1 VPHAQ
6 QAFVALD
13 AFGRDDLVRLA
24 ALLAADDRTDAG
36 QLARAALVAAGRS
49 RPGRVDLVE
58 AARTELV
65 RRVLGRRP
73 RDEQGTDDW
82 VRATPSAGADGSEGL
97 RRALA
102 RLPVRT
108 RVAVVLARWAGSS
121 DDDVAAVLRSPVV
134 AARTEIA
141 AGSATL
147 RSALHPPSAYRR
159 PVDTYVA
166 LDADRELR
174 DALDGLARS
183 LASSASPVP
192 PPEQL
197 HREATRARRRR
208 WWLVAVAVCCG
219 ALLVAVVVLPGGD
232 ARTPPEGPDAAADP
246 SAAPRDIDVT
256 DLPTRGPL
264 ADDAAFLAGLR
275 ALPWRDDTDPAW
287 PIDVP
292 TTPES
297 RRVLF
302 AGDVPGAR
310 WALLVGEPAPVEP
323 SAEEPGVVVYSDELL
338 MAWFVGPPGA
348 EPEQMSLGSYPY
360 GVAPDM
366 VPAFLDPRT
375 GTLVVVAAP
384 GDAVE
389 VSQRVDIDADGEDTR
404 TWMPVE
410 MDDGIGI
417 AQLEPVDV
425 PWMWSARY
433 RVLRDGRQTISSS
446 LDGPIVPPEEQDFGV
461 DIDFPEPPTEEGRDA
476 AEWAAGAV
484 LSATGR
490 PSDDV
495 DVTARALVQV
505 PEPALG
511 TLAVV
516 TVELPSGAVVVSAQ
530 WARQTPEGPGG
541 GVDCGLEVQPAGAA
555 PERGLLAVLCPL
567 YDPVSGRE
575 LDDVLL
581 VVAPPQVDRV
591 RFYGGDSTFLGEET
605 VPDDGILLVPG
616 PDGLTDVEAV
626 TSGGV
631 LLGRTGPLGRWMP
644 AE

>member
-1 VPHAQ
+1 
-6 QAFVALD
+6 
-13 AFGRDDLVRLA
+13 
-24 ALLAADDRTDAG
+24 
-36 QLARAALVAAGRS
+36 
-49 RPGRVDLVE
+49 
-58 AARTELV
+58 
-65 RRVLGRRP
+65 
-73 RDEQGTDDW
+73 
-82 VRATPSAGADGSEGL
+82 
-97 RRALA
+97 
-102 RLPVRT
+102 
-108 RVAVVLARWAGSS
+108 
-121 DDDVAAVLRSPVV
+121 VLRSPV
-134 AARTEIA
+134 AAVRTEVA
-141 AGSATL
+141 AGSAAL
-147 RSALHPPSAYRR
+147 RSALHPASAYRR

-166 LDADRELR
+166 PDADRELR

-192 PPEQL
+192 PPEELQL
-197 HREATRARRRR
+197 EATRARRRR
-208 WWLVAVAVCCG
+208 WWLVAMAVCCG
-219 ALLVAVVVLPGGD
+219 AVLVAVVVLSGGD
-232 ARTPPEGPDAAADP
+232 GRTPRDQPDATTGR

-256 DLPTRGPL
+256 DLRPRGSL

-275 ALPWRDDTDPAW
+275 DLPWRGDADPEW
-287 PIDVP
+287 LIDVP

-323 SAEEPGVVVYSDELL
+323 AAEEPGVIVYSDELL

-348 EPEQMSLGSYPY
+348 EPEQMVLGSYPY

-375 GTLVVVAAP
+375 GTMVVVAAP
-384 GDAVE
+384 GDSVE
-389 VSQRVDIDADGEDTR
+389 VSQRVDIDADGQDSR
-404 TWMPVE
+404 SWMPVE
-410 MDDGIGI
+410 LDDGIGI

-433 RVLRDGRQTISSS
+433 RVVRDGRQTLSGPP
-446 LDGPIVPPEEQDFGV
+446 DGPIVAPEEQQFGV
-461 DIDFPEPPTEEGRDA
+461 DIEFAAPPTEEGRNA

-484 LSATGR
+484 LAATGL

-495 DVTARALVQV
+495 DVTAQALVPV
-505 PEPALG
+505 PDPALG

-530 WARQTPEGPGG
+530 WARVTPEGPIG
-541 GVDCGLEVQPAGAA
+541 GVDCGMDVLPAGAA
-555 PERGLLAVLCPL
+555 PERGVLAVLCPL
-567 YDPVSGRE
+567 YDPATGRE

-591 RFYGGDSTFLGEET
+591 RFYGSDSAFLGEET
-605 VPDDGILLVPG
+605 VPDDGVLLVPG
-616 PDGLTDVEAV
+616 PDGLADVEAV

-631 LLGRTGPLGRWMP
+631 LLGRTEPLGRWMP